1 MNLQQ
6 MSLSRRFSAIMH
18 INWISVYSSWIVF
31 SYYLE
36 FIMVVYV
43 LDECPVSDTIS
54 VIDSK
59 TARVASKTTM
69 IITVSNVCTSEVLR
83 TEPQHDVPLHAP
95 LCFFR
100 FCVADFI

>member
-54 VIDSK
+54 VMDSK
-59 TARVASKTTM
+59 IASKTTM
-69 IITVSNVCTSEVLR
+69 IITVSNVSTKVKC
-83 TEPQHDVPLHAP
+83 
-95 LCFFR
+95 
-100 FCVADFI
+100 

>member
-1 MNLQQ
+1 
-6 MSLSRRFSAIMH
+6 
-18 INWISVYSSWIVF
+18 
-31 SYYLE
+31 
-36 FIMVVYV
+36 MVVYV

-54 VIDSK
+54 VMDSK
-59 TARVASKTTM
+59 IASKTTM
-69 IITVSNVCTSEVLR
+69 IITVSYVCTSEVLR

>member
-1 MNLQQ
+1 
-6 MSLSRRFSAIMH
+6 
-18 INWISVYSSWIVF
+18 
-31 SYYLE
+31 
-36 FIMVVYV
+36 MVVYV

-59 TARVASKTTM
+59 TASKTTM

-95 LCFFR
+95 LCFF
-100 FCVADFI
+100 FISFQVLRG